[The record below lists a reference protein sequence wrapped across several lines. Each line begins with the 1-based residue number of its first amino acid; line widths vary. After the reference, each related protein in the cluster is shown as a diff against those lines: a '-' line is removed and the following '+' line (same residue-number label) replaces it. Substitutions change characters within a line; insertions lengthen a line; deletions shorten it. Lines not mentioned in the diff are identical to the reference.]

1 MASSASDRSSQPY
14 VGSGRGIF
22 STVVAGGSGF
32 VGEAVVRALDAAGW
46 PVTVLTRDPARAL
59 RRAPP
64 AVRAARGDGRT
75 EGPWTAAVD
84 GADAVVNLAGKGIFE
99 SRWNDAVKAEIVG
112 SRVGSA
118 EALVR
123 AIGRAKV
130 RPKVYIGASATG
142 WYGPREN
149 EELDESSPGGNDFL
163 ATTCAAWEEAHRKIE
178 ALGVRV
184 VILRLGVVL
193 GPDPGLWTR
202 LLAPVAMAPVPGAR
216 RLVGALGARLECGAL
231 PQLMPPL
238 PLAGL
243 STVGSGRPWFS
254 WIHRGDVA
262 GMVRWAAETEAVRGV
277 FNATAPEP
285 LTMREFCRV
294 LAGVRGKWP
303 VLPVFGWQIR
313 LLAGGVAEVL
323 LTGQKVF
330 PKAATAAGY
339 VFRHPSCEGA
349 LRDLL
354 GPPVGEG
361 LP

>member
-1 MASSASDRSSQPY
+1 MTTSPPH
-14 VGSGRGIF
+14 VGSGRGVF

-32 VGEAVVRALDAAGW
+32 VGESVVRALDAAGW

-64 AVRAARGDGRT
+64 AVKAAAWDGRSD
-75 EGPWTAAVD
+75 GPWAEAVD

-99 SRWNDAVKAEIVG
+99 SRWSDAVKAQIVG
-112 SRVGSA
+112 SRVDSS
-118 EALVR
+118 EALAR

-142 WYGPREN
+142 WYGPRGD
-149 EELDESSPGGNDFL
+149 EELDETSPGGSDFL
-163 ATTCAAWEEAHRKIE
+163 AKTCAAWEEAHRRIE

-193 GPDPGLWTR
+193 GTDPGLWTR
-202 LLAPVAMAPVPGAR
+202 LLAPVATAPIPGAR
-216 RLVGALGARLECGAL
+216 RLAAALGARLECGAL

-238 PLAGL
+238 PLVGL

-254 WIHRGDVA
+254 WIHREDVA
-262 GMVRWAAETEAVRGV
+262 AMVRWAAETDAVRGV

-294 LAGVRGKWP
+294 LAAVRGKWP

-313 LLAGGVAEVL
+313 LLAGEVAEVL
-323 LTGQKVF
+323 LTGQKVY
-330 PKAATAAGY
+330 PKAATAAGFA
-339 VFRHPSCEGA
+339 FRHPSCEGA

-354 GPPVGEG
+354 GRPAEEAR
-361 LP
+361 